1 MSEMQIPS
9 GDTIQLRRRAEEIA
23 RGKAARAPEN
33 LEALSSEQTRRTLH
47 ELRVHQIE
55 LEMQNEELRRAQ
67 VELDAARAR
76 YWDLYELAPIG
87 YFTVAGQG
95 LILEANLTAAGLLGV
110 AKGALVKQRL
120 TSFILPEDQDIY
132 YRHGRQPWEPGVTRE
147 CELRMLRPGAAPF
160 WARLAVCAAQ
170 DAEGEP
176 VDRVMM
182 SDITESKR
190 ARNALRESE
199 ERYRQ
204 IVETAQEGIWI
215 IDAEGKVTYANQRIA
230 EMLGY
235 PQAEVVGRPLAGF
248 MAQEHR
254 ELSRQNLARHRW
266 GIPERYEF
274 TFLRRTGS
282 PLHALV
288 STNPLYD
295 QAGNYTGALAMLTD
309 ISKRKRAEEAL
320 QKALDD
326 IRTLR
331 GILPIC
337 SNCKNIRDDQ
347 GYWTQVEVYVRD
359 RTEAEFSHS
368 FCPECMKKLY
378 PEFEQNDARA
388 RGMEGGAR

>member
-1 MSEMQIPS
+1 MSEKGIPS
-9 GDTIQLRRRAEEIA
+9 EDAAELRRRAEEIA

-33 LEALSSEQTRRTLH
+33 IEALSSEQTRRTLH

-76 YWDLYELAPIG
+76 YWDLYDLAPIG
-87 YFTVAGQG
+87 YFTVGKQG

-120 TSFILPEDQDIY
+120 TSFILPEDQEIY
-132 YRHGRQPWEPGVTRE
+132 YLRSRKPGEPGAPRE
-147 CELRMLRPGAAPF
+147 CELRMLRSGAAPF

-170 DAEGEP
+170 DAGGGP

-204 IVETAQEGIWI
+204 IVETAREGIWV
-215 IDAEGKVTYANQRIA
+215 IDVTGKVGYANQRIA

-235 PQAEVVGRPLAGF
+235 PQAEVMGRPVADF
-248 MAQEHR
+248 VTQEHR
-254 ELSRQNLARHRW
+254 ERSRQKLARHRR
-266 GIPERYEF
+266 GIPEQYEF

-295 QAGNYTGALAMLTD
+295 QAGHYTGALAMLTD

-359 RTEAEFSHS
+359 RTEAEFSHG

-378 PEFEQNDARA
+378 PEFEPDDSCAPEQER
-388 RGMEGGAR
+388 RQ